1 MRIPAVDLRPALEET
16 RACWQARVGEVFGRM
31 HFILGEE
38 GVAFEAEFAREMGAK
53 HAVGCGNGTAAIE
66 LCLRDAGITSAKQE
80 VLTTPL
86 TAPFTGV
93 GIAAA
98 GARPR
103 FADVDPRTLLL
114 DPGDAGNR
122 LTRRTAALVAVHLY
136 GMPCAMER
144 LRALCRGRSLVLI
157 QDAAQAHG
165 ATYRGRPLTA
175 WSRYVTYSFYP
186 TKNLGCLGDGGA
198 IATGSRPAAA
208 RLRARRDGGRV
219 PGSADMVSRLEGINS
234 RLDELQACFLRAFLP
249 RLAGW
254 NAHRARVAALYREAL
269 ADCAGV
275 ELPQAVE
282 GGVQHLFPVLADGRD
297 RLRAFLRD
305 RGIGSGVHYP
315 VPLHLHPAF
324 RDCGLK
330 RGDLPVAE
338 RACRRLVSLPLW
350 SHLPLE
356 QAAEAAE
363 AVRAFYRS
371 GIR

>member
-1 MRIPAVDLRPALEET
+1 MRIPAVDLRPALEQT
-16 RACWQARVGEVFGRM
+16 RAAWQARLDEVFARM
-31 HFILGEE
+31 NFILGEQ
-38 GVAFEAEFAREMGAK
+38 GAAFEAEFAHAMGAR

-66 LCLRDAGITSAKQE
+66 LCLRDAGITSPRQE
-80 VLTTPL
+80 VLTSPL

-114 DPGDAGNR
+114 DPDDAGNR
-122 LTRRTAALVAVHLY
+122 LMRRTAAVVAVHLY
-136 GMPCAMER
+136 GMPCAMDR
-144 LRALCRGRSLVLI
+144 LRLMCRARNLALI

-165 ATYRGRPLTA
+165 ALYGGRPLAA

-198 IATGSRPAAA
+198 VATDHGPTA
-208 RLRARRDGGRV
+208 RRLLARRDGGRV

-234 RLDELQACFLRAFLP
+234 RLDEFQACFLRAFLP
-249 RLAGW
+249 RLAEW
-254 NAHRARVAALYREAL
+254 TSHRARLAALYRQAL
-269 ADCAGV
+269 ADCPGV
-275 ELPQAVE
+275 ELPQTVE
-282 GGVQHLFPVLADGRD
+282 GGVQHLFPILAARRD
-297 RLRAFLRD
+297 RLRAALRQ
-305 RGIGSGVHYP
+305 RGIGTGIHYP

-338 RACRRLVSLPLW
+338 RACRRLVSLPLG
-350 SHLPLE
+350 SHLPME
-356 QAAEAAE
+356 QAAEVAE
-363 AVRAFYRS
+363 AVRAFYRA
-371 GIR
+371 GTR